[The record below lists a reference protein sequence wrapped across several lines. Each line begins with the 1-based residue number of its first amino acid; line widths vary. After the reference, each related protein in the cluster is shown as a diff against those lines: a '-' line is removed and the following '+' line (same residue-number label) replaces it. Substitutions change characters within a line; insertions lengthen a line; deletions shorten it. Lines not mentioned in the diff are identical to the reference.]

1 LRYTLPI
8 YFKEIRIL
16 FLKTVKAGFSN
27 IAGSLQICVEFQAR
41 KTCIVKI
48 DFDKSKENDFFPKV
62 FLIMLNTELYKMLP
76 LQLKLLVRNPF
87 MARFTRYNFM

>member
-1 LRYTLPI
+1 MNGFLTNNFSCNI
-8 YFKEIRIL
+8 YVCSLDKTVFEIRIL

-48 DFDKSKENDFFPKV
+48 NFDKSKEKEFFPKGL
-62 FLIMLNTELYKMLP
+62 FDNAELYKMLP
-76 LQLKLLVRNPF
+76 LHQTWHP
-87 MARFTRYNFM
+87 

>member
-1 LRYTLPI
+1 MNGFLTNNFSCNI
-8 YFKEIRIL
+8 YVCSLDKTVSEIRIL

-48 DFDKSKENDFFPKV
+48 NFDKSKENDFFPKV

-76 LQLKLLVRNPF
+76 LHQTWHP
-87 MARFTRYNFM
+87 